1 MAFEDLLVQLTSKLD
16 ESGFKA
22 LDKMEDRATKKT
34 NILSNS
40 LKRMFVGVLGTF
52 AVKSIMDA
60 TVKLDTLQ
68 RTMTALAGSEIGGKS
83 QLSYLRQEADRLG
96 QSFVV
101 IADSYKNLFAA
112 GTGAG
117 WSPDDIQ
124 EVFSSVLEAGTVLGS
139 SKQQIGGALTAI
151 EQMISKGK
159 VSTQELRLQ
168 LGNALPGAMQVAAKA
183 MNVTTDELDAML
195 SKGLK
200 SEEFV
205 KRFAKT
211 LHEEYGKNATEAA
224 HTLRAELE
232 RLQNAI
238 FFLQTA
244 LLDGDNM
251 QGVAEAIREI
261 TKLLSSP
268 VFLQSINTI
277 GKLVAFLA
285 KNMRLIIGI
294 AVIIGLRRIWQQ
306 LVLSRLELLTATYA
320 AGSLSAAMQLI
331 VSGKVI
337 TGLRSITEIFAAW
350 LVPLLKIVAILGII
364 IEIVDTL
371 RGKDTVIGEIVKE
384 APTIKEFTASEK
396 FQRGWIDFKKNLPFH
411 KQAPVLYD
419 PRNPAASENLNGI
432 NKTENNKSNINTN
445 NKTATIIINANSADG
460 QQVANLVKT
469 TISDMFN
476 QYEEVYT

>member
-22 LDKMEDRATKKT
+22 LDKMEDRAMKKT
-34 NILSNS
+34 SILSNS

-68 RTMTALAGSEIGGKS
+68 RTMTALAGSEIGGQS
-83 QLSYLRQEADRLG
+83 QLSFLRQEADRLG
-96 QSFVV
+96 QSFVTV
-101 IADSYKNLFAA
+101 ADSYKNLFAA

-124 EVFSSVLEAGTVLGS
+124 QVFSSVLEAGTVLGS

-183 MNVTTDELDAML
+183 MNVTTDQLDAML

-205 KRFAKT
+205 KRFAAT
-211 LHEEYGKNATEAA
+211 LHEEYGANATESA

-232 RLQNAI
+232 RLGNAI

-251 QGVAEAIREI
+251 KGVAEAIREI
-261 TKLLSSP
+261 TKLISSP
-268 VFLQSINTI
+268 VFLQSINAI

-285 KNMRLIIGI
+285 RHIKLIIGI

-306 LVLSRLELLTATYA
+306 VMILRLELLTTTYA
-320 AGSLSAAMQLI
+320 AGS
-331 VSGKVI
+331 
-337 TGLRSITEIFAAW
+337 FAAALQMIAAGNVIQGLTSIGNIFKAW
-350 LVPLLKIVAILGII
+350 LIPLLKIMAILGII
-364 IEIVDTL
+364 IELIDTL
-371 RGKDTVIGEIVKE
+371 RGKPTITSEFFSN
-384 APTIKEFTASEK
+384 APTLKEIQQGEK
-396 FQRGWIDFKKNLPFH
+396 FTRGWIDFKKQLPWY
-411 KQAPVLYD
+411 KEAPT
-419 PRNPAASENLNGI
+419 LNGI
-432 NKTENNKSNINTN
+432 GTAKKYKDKTTSNNK
-445 NKTATIIINANSADG
+445 ATIIINANSADSL
-460 QQVANLVKT
+460 QVANLVKAT
-469 TISDMFN
+469 VSDMFN
-476 QYEEVYT
+476 EYEEVYNT

>member
-22 LDKMEDRATKKT
+22 LDKMEDRAMKKT
-34 NILSNS
+34 SILSNS

-96 QSFVV
+96 QSFVT

-117 WSPDDIQ
+117 WTPDEIQ
-124 EVFSSVLEAGTVLGS
+124 QVFSSVLEAGTVLGS

-183 MNVTTDELDAML
+183 MGVTTDELDKML

-205 KRFAKT
+205 KRFAAT
-211 LHEEYGKNATEAA
+211 LHQEYGANATEAA

-232 RLQNAI
+232 RLGNAI

-261 TKLLSSP
+261 TRLISSP
-268 VFLQSINTI
+268 LFLQSINAI

-285 KNMRLIIGI
+285 KHIRLIIGI

-306 LVLSRLELLTATYA
+306 LILLRLELLTTTFA
-320 AGSLSAAMQLI
+320 AGSLGAAMQMI
-331 VSGKVI
+331 VAGNVIAGLRTI
-337 TGLRSITEIFAAW
+337 TGIFLAW
-350 LVPLLKIVAILGII
+350 LAPLLKIALILGVI
-364 IEIVDTL
+364 IELVDTL
-371 RGKDTVIGEIVKE
+371 RGKPTATGEILKE
-384 APTIKEFTASEK
+384 APTLKELTKSEK
-396 FQRGWIDFKKNLPFH
+396 FQRGWIDLKKKMPWH
-411 KQAPVLYD
+411 EEAPLLQDSGMY
-419 PRNPAASENLNGI
+419 
-432 NKTENNKSNINTN
+432 NKDGSRKVSSNN
-445 NKTATIIINANSADG
+445 TATVIINANSADG

-476 QYEEVYT
+476 SYEEVYT

>member
-22 LDKMEDRATKKT
+22 LDKMEDKAMKKT
-34 NILSNS
+34 SILSNS

-68 RTMTALAGSEIGGKS
+68 RTMTALAGSEIGGQS

-96 QSFVV
+96 QSFVT

-117 WSPDDIQ
+117 WTPDDIQ
-124 EVFSSVLEAGTVLGS
+124 QVFSSVLEAGTVLGS
-139 SKQQIGGALTAI
+139 SKQQIGGALTAL

-183 MNVTTDELDAML
+183 MGVTTDELDKML
-195 SKGLK
+195 QKGLK

-205 KRFAKT
+205 KRFGET
-211 LHEEYGKNATEAA
+211 LHQEYGNKSAQAA

-232 RLQNAI
+232 RLGNAV

-261 TKLLSSP
+261 TKLISSP
-268 VFLQSINTI
+268 IFLQSINAI

-285 KNMRLIIGI
+285 KNIRLIIGI
-294 AVIIGLRRIWQQ
+294 AVIVGLRRIWQQ
-306 LVLSRLELLTATYA
+306 IMLLRLELLTTTFA
-320 AGSLSAAMQLI
+320 AGSLGAAMQMI
-331 VSGKVI
+331 VAGNVIAGLRTI
-337 TGLRSITEIFAAW
+337 TGIFLAW
-350 LVPLLKIVAILGII
+350 LAPLLKIAVVLGLI
-364 IEIVDTL
+364 IELVDTL
-371 RGKDTVIGEIVKE
+371 RGKDTVTSEFIKN
-384 APTIKEFTASEK
+384 APTLQEFSNSEN
-396 FQRGWIDFKKNLPFH
+396 FQRGLTGIKKNMPWNKESPMLEDSG
-411 KQAPVLYD
+411 KYD
-419 PRNPAASENLNGI
+419 RNGNL
-432 NKTENNKSNINTN
+432 KTSNNN
-445 NKTATIIINANSADG
+445 ATIIINANSADS
-460 QQVANLVKT
+460 QQVANLVKST
-469 TISDMFN
+469 VSNMFN
-476 QYEEVYT
+476 NYEEVYT

>member
-16 ESGFKA
+16 ESGFKK
-22 LDKMEDRATKKT
+22 LDRLEDKAMKKT
-34 NILSNS
+34 SILSNS

-68 RTMTALAGSEIGGKS
+68 RTMTALAGSEIGGQS
-83 QLSYLRQEADRLG
+83 QLEYLRKEADRLG
-96 QSFVV
+96 QSFTT

-117 WSPDDIQ
+117 WTPDDIQ

-183 MNVTTDELDAML
+183 MGVTTDELDKML

-211 LHEEYGKNATEAA
+211 LHEEYGINASESA

-232 RLQNAI
+232 RLGNAI
-238 FFLQTA
+238 FFMQTA

-261 TKLLSSP
+261 TRLISSP
-268 VFLQSINTI
+268 LFLQSINAI

-285 KNMRLIIGI
+285 KHIKLIIGI

-306 LVLSRLELLTATYA
+306 LILLRLELLTTSFA
-320 AGSLSAAMQLI
+320 AGSLGAAMQLL
-331 VSGKVI
+331 VGGRVI
-337 TGLRSITEIFAAW
+337 LGLKTITTIFLAW
-350 LVPLLKIVAILGII
+350 LAPLLKIAAILGII
-364 IEIVDTL
+364 IELVDTL
-371 RGKDTVIGEIVKE
+371 RGKDTITSEFVKNM
-384 APTIKEFTASEK
+384 PTLQEFTHSEK
-396 FQRGWIDFKKNLPFH
+396 FQRGAIELKKKMPWH
-411 KQAPVLYD
+411 KEYPKLEDSGLY
-419 PRNPAASENLNGI
+419 
-432 NKTENNKSNINTN
+432 NKDGSRKNNNQNM
-445 NKTATIIINANSADG
+445 ATVIINANSADS

-469 TISDMFN
+469 TISNMFN
-476 QYEEVYT
+476 DYEEVYT

>member
-22 LDKMEDRATKKT
+22 LDKMENKAIKKT

-96 QSFVV
+96 QSFVT

-117 WSPDDIQ
+117 WSADDIQ
-124 EVFSSVLEAGTVLGS
+124 QVFSSVLEAGTVLGS

-211 LHEEYGKNATEAA
+211 LHDEYGVNAVASA

-232 RLQNAI
+232 RLGNAV

-251 QGVAEAIREI
+251 QGVADAIREI
-261 TKLLSSP
+261 TRLISSP
-268 VFLQSINTI
+268 LFLQSINAI

-285 KNMRLIIGI
+285 KHIRLIIGI
-294 AVIIGLRRIWQQ
+294 AVIVGLRRIWQQ
-306 LVLSRLELLTATYA
+306 LVLLRLELLTTTFA
-320 AGSLSAAMQLI
+320 AGSLGAAMQMVVAGNVIAGL
-331 VSGKVI
+331 KTI
-337 TGLRSITEIFAAW
+337 TGIFLAW
-350 LVPLLKIVAILGII
+350 LAPLLKIALILGVI
-364 IEIVDTL
+364 IELVDTL
-371 RGKDTVIGEIVKE
+371 RGKPTATSEIIGN
-384 APTIKEFTASEK
+384 APTLKEFAASEK
-396 FQRGWIDFKKNLPFH
+396 FQRGLQNFKQKMPWYKPNPMEGWEDT
-411 KQAPVLYD
+411 KDLY
-419 PRNPAASENLNGI
+419 
-432 NKTENNKSNINTN
+432 NKDGTPKKSANN
-445 NKTATIIINANSADG
+445 ATIIINANSADS

-469 TISDMFN
+469 TVSNMFN
-476 QYEEVYT
+476 NYEEVYT